1 MYCIENA
8 YTYRCG
14 DSYKFSWTYTSEAK
28 TVLDAAANKTIEFCK
43 MIFARAVIIVVLI
56 SIVIVLKI
64 DGTLSNPNVAVIAAV
79 EYPAT
84 SLTVTFGSYAYGSS
98 YPTHHY
104 CECDIYYIVVLFVKL
119 KAFLHRGLQTA
130 S

>member
-1 MYCIENA
+1 MRILIVVAIHTNSRGLIRA
-8 YTYRCG
+8 RQ
-14 DSYKFSWTYTSEAK
+14 
-28 TVLDAAANKTIEFCK
+28 TVLDAANKTIEFCK
-43 MIFARAVIIVVLI
+43 MIFARAVIVVVVLI
-56 SIVIVLKI
+56 LIVILLVLKI